1 MTARKQAVTKRKRTS
16 EPVKPDM
23 GAVASVERDLAK
35 LPADLAE
42 SSVAAGMLAM
52 ARCLDDGRGSP
63 SECMKAL
70 TDAWSKLREL
80 APPRHE
86 RHERTE
92 LDEITDRRR
101 RKLAGKSGA

>member
-1 MTARKQAVTKRKRTS
+1 VTARKPAKRKAAQA
-16 EPVKPDM
+16 PDM
-23 GAVASVERDLAK
+23 SAVAAVERVLAR

-52 ARCLDDGRGSP
+52 ARCLDGGKGSP

-70 TDAWSKLREL
+70 TDAWAKLREL
-80 APPRHE
+80 APPKQ
-86 RHERTE
+86 ERTE

-101 RKLAGKSGA
+101 RKLAGQSGA